1 MLQELGHVEQDGE
14 DGDGKEVLQQPT
26 PLSLTVSDHGVVVV
40 RSGDSYEPLQSHPNC
55 HQDGASHGDV
65 TQGIQ
70 KLRGQQLVIT
80 GVHVRTYR
88 LHSQERLFQIWAFT
102 RGVD

>member
-40 RSGDSYEPLQSHPNC
+40 RSGDSYEPL
-55 HQDGASHGDV
+55 
-65 TQGIQ
+65 
-70 KLRGQQLVIT
+70 
-80 GVHVRTYR
+80 
-88 LHSQERLFQIWAFT
+88 
-102 RGVD
+102 